1 MKTKQDLVTE
11 EEQKKE
17 AAEEKAKTLENI
29 GLAGAA
35 AEVVGRYGS
44 AAKEH
49 LVAYSGVD
57 NEAGK
62 TLHKG
67 LKSISE
73 SKVNSEY
80 KKTNIKQQAGYSAE
94 VKETAREN
102 ADRIING
109 DKKRVT
115 RTDDL
120 GRVNDPLYDHVV
132 LDENGMVIS
141 GSGSQMKFVGGT
153 PREALDKLASHKF
166 EKYLD
171 ADVKIEVPSD
181 FYDGIKQEAQ
191 EKIRTLE
198 NQVKELR
205 AQGKND
211 IAAQKL
217 REIEKYKK
225 IHRNLKKSHVSNKEA
240 VEARLYPE
248 LSTAKDILKISHRA
262 GMEQAKTG
270 AVIAGGL
277 SLVRNFVSVVKG
289 DKEPDEAALE
299 LIKDTGTGAVA
310 SYATAFA
317 GSALKGSMQN
327 AGNTTI
333 RSLAKT
339 SLPGQIVMI
348 TLETS
353 KTLVKYF
360 SGEIDG
366 VQCLEELGEKGTGMV
381 SSALFATLGVKAA
394 SSIFGTSAIFT
405 IGTVSITP
413 AIIGGLVGSILGYSL
428 CCACY
433 GIIMS
438 ALALKDIKLA
448 REERIRIEAECA
460 EAIRM
465 IREYR
470 AEMEKLIS
478 QYLSDHIHTF
488 HIAFDDMK
496 NALQIG
502 DIDGFIGGANAITKK
517 LGGKPQFNTFSEFD
531 SLMRGPEELI
541 L

>member
-1 MKTKQDLVTE
+1 MEIKQDLITE
-11 EEQKKE
+11 EEQKKK
-17 AAEEKAKTLENI
+17 ATEEKAKTLENV

-62 TLHKG
+62 TLHKS

-80 KKTNIKQQAGYSAE
+80 KNTNIKQQAGYSAE

-120 GRVNDPLYDHVV
+120 GRVNDPLYDHVL
-132 LDENGMVIS
+132 LDKNGMVIS
-141 GSGSQMKFVGGT
+141 GSGSQMKFVGGS
-153 PREALDKLASHKF
+153 PKKALNKLASHEF
-166 EKYLD
+166 EKYID

-181 FYDGIKQEAQ
+181 FYDGIKREAQ
-191 EKIRTLE
+191 EKIRTLK
-198 NQVKELR
+198 NQIKELE

-211 IAAQKL
+211 IVEQRLK
-217 REIEKYKK
+217 EIEKYKK
-225 IHRNLKKSHVSNKEA
+225 ICKNLRKSHVSNKEA
-240 VEARLYPE
+240 LEARLNPQ

-270 AVIAGGL
+270 VVISGGL
-277 SLVRNFVSVVKG
+277 SLVRNLVAVVKG

-299 LIKDTGTGAVA
+299 LIKDTGTGAVV
-310 SYATAFA
+310 SYTTAFA
-317 GSALKGSMQN
+317 GSVLKGGMQN

-333 RSLAKT
+333 RSLART
-339 SLPGQIVMI
+339 SLPGQIAAL
-348 TLETS
+348 TLEIS
-353 KTLVKYF
+353 KTLAKYF

-366 VQCLEELGEKGTGMV
+366 VQCLEELGEKGTGMI
-381 SSALFATLGVKAA
+381 SSTLFATVGASAA
-394 SSIFGTSAIFT
+394 SSIFGTSAFFT
-405 IGTVSITP
+405 IGPVSITP
-413 AIIGGLVGSILGYSL
+413 AIIGGLAGGILGYSL

-433 GIIMS
+433 GIIMN
-438 ALALKDIKLA
+438 ALKEAKLA

-470 AEMEKLIS
+470 ADMEKLIS
-478 QYLSDHIHTF
+478 QYLSDHIQTF

-502 DIDGFIGGANAITKK
+502 DVDGFIGGANAITKK
-517 LGGKPQFNTFSEFD
+517 LGGNPQFNTFSEFD
-531 SLMRGPEELI
+531 SLMQGPGELI